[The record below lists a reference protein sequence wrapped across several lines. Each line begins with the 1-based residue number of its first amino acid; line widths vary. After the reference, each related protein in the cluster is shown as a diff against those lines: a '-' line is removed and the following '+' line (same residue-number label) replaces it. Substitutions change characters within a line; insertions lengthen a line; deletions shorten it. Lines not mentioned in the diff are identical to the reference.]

1 MPTLI
6 CIGDYTIDIG
16 LRQTKTSYELKKG
29 GKEINH
35 LLFMDKL
42 KLLAKNE
49 DQIDSLENTARI
61 FSEDN
66 KMELGSPKCGA
77 LIMNR

>member
-1 MPTLI
+1 MPSLI
-6 CIGDYTIDIG
+6 CIGDDTIDIG
-16 LRQTKTSYELKKG
+16 LRQTRTSYELKKG

-35 LLFMDKL
+35 LLFMDEL

-49 DQIDSLENTARI
+49 DQIDSLENTVRI

-66 KMELGSPKCGA
+66 KMEFGSPKCGA
-77 LIMNR
+77 LIINR